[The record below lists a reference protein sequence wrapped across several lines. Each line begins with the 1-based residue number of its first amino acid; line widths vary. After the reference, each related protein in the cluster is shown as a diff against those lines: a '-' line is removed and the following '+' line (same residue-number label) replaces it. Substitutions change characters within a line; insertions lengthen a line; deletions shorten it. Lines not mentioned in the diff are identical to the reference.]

1 MAFVPS
7 FHKPDGP
14 PPLPGPSGQERNI
27 TLNLLALFTVIGS
40 GTLSYAPHLDTV
52 AERRIQNHWGL
63 ETIELD
69 ELPIA
74 IVDCEYLGRSG
85 WLFVPSRHFVNDRVR
100 RVRIVDC
107 SQERHKK
114 AMVANG
120 LLADTNDP
128 ELTHLKAWLV
138 LQ

>member
-1 MAFVPS
+1 M
-7 FHKPDGP
+7 
-14 PPLPGPSGQERNI
+14 
-27 TLNLLALFTVIGS
+27 
-40 GTLSYAPHLDTV
+40 

-63 ETIELD
+63 ETIKAG
-69 ELPIA
+69 ELPVA
-74 IVDCEYLGRSG
+74 VADCEYLGRSG
-85 WLFVPSRHFVNDRVR
+85 WLFINDRVR

-114 AMVANG
+114 QIVANG